1 MVTTGLRPRRSAVLR
16 LLVVAL
22 ALAGALLGGLG
33 GAAPASAHA
42 ALTGSTPAQGSV
54 ADRAPEQV
62 TLTFSEGVAMGD
74 DSIRVLDPQGKRV
87 DDEKLRNL
95 SSDRVV
101 KYGAGLPSGLRDGTY
116 TVAWQAVSAD
126 SHPVSGA
133 FTFSIGAPSKTSAP
147 VPQQEAGGGLVGAL
161 YGIARYLAYAGFV
174 LLAGGAAFVVAC
186 RPAAALVR
194 SVQRLVVYGWALL
207 TGTTVVMLLLRTPYT
222 GSGDLADVF
231 DLGGLQ
237 QVLITK
243 PGAALVSR
251 LLLLAAAAL
260 FVAVLFGAYARAH
273 QPAGADEPEETDE
286 PEEPGEPGEVAE
298 RGQRGEA
305 DERGAADA
313 AEEAG
318 AADAAEKGDAAEE
331 AEEAEEARR
340 RKDLTFGLGF
350 GGVIVATGL
359 AATWAM
365 AEHASTGLQ
374 PAVAMPVDVLHLLA
388 VAAWLGGLAAL
399 VVSLYWGPP
408 VERAA
413 VRRFSRIAFGSVVVL
428 VATGLYQSWR
438 QVGTWRALTDT
449 AYGRLLLIKVALVVV
464 LVGIAWLSRQ
474 WTGRLAEVPAGE
486 VAAAELR
493 AAEDAEQDA
502 RREAEQDA
510 AKAAGQKER
519 EAAEERDDRE
529 AEKATV
535 GASATTAAATAAA
548 ATGPA
553 PKGAPAPKSGSSP
566 VSDHSTSAPH
576 DTPATDDGPSA
587 GDDSPDPAR
596 AAQLARQQAA
606 VRTARTKRQRDA
618 DPERLGLRRSV
629 LAEAAVAVVVLVV
642 TTVLTAT
649 EPARTEAAVKATSG
663 GQSAEAGRPQALT
676 IPFDTG
682 GPDGKGTARVR
693 LAPGS
698 SGRANTLQLRITD
711 PSGKVRDVP
720 EVKVSFTQKA
730 KKLGPLSVTT
740 RHTGKGQWRAS
751 GIQLPVPGKWQ
762 LSLVV
767 RTSDIDQVTEIKNV
781 KIGS

>member
-87 DDEKLRNL
+87 DDGKLRNL

-133 FTFSIGAPSKTSAP
+133 FTFSVGAPSKTSAP

-260 FVAVLFGAYARAH
+260 FVAVLFGAFARAH
-273 QPAGADEPEETDE
+273 QPAGADEPEET
-286 PEEPGEPGEVAE
+286 EETGEPGEVAE

-305 DERGAADA
+305 DEHGAADAEDA

-318 AADAAEKGDAAEE
+318 AADT
-331 AEEAEEARR
+331 AEEARR

-474 WTGRLAEVPAGE
+474 WTARLAEGPAGE

-493 AAEDAEQDA
+493 AAEDAEQEA

-510 AKAAGQKER
+510 AKAAGQEER
-519 EAAEERDDRE
+519 KAEEEQEEEEERK

-535 GASATTAAATAAA
+535 GASATAATTATTAAA
-548 ATGPA
+548 AIARPA
-553 PKGAPAPKSGSSP
+553 PQSGPAPKSGSTP
-566 VSDHSTSAPH
+566 TSDHSTSAPH
-576 DTPATDDGPSA
+576 DTPAADDGPSA
-587 GDDSPDPAR
+587 GDDAPDPAR

-663 GQSAEAGRPQALT
+663 GQSAEAGRPQTLT

-740 RHTGKGQWRAS
+740 RHTGTGQWRAG
-751 GIQLPVPGKWQ
+751 GIQLPVPGKWR

>member
-22 ALAGALLGGLG
+22 ALAGTLLGGLG

-87 DDEKLRNL
+87 DEKKLRNL

-133 FTFSIGAPSKTSAP
+133 FTFSVGAPSKTTAP

-161 YGIARYLAYAGFV
+161 YGVARYLAYAGFV

-260 FVAVLFGAYARAH
+260 FVAVLFGAYARAYE
-273 QPAGADEPEETDE
+273 PAGAEESAGADEPSAVGAGGASGEGAEADE
-286 PEEPGEPGEVAE
+286 AGGSDD
-298 RGQRGEA
+298 A
-305 DERGAADA
+305 DERGASDA
-313 AEEAG
+313 A
-318 AADAAEKGDAAEE
+318 AEQ
-331 AEEAEEARR
+331 ARR

-449 AYGRLLLIKVALVVV
+449 GYGQLLLLKVALVVV

-474 WTGRLAEVPAGE
+474 WTGRLAEVPETDVPAAE
-486 VAAAELR
+486 VPAAELR
-493 AAEDAEQDA
+493 ATGKAETDGEKDAE
-502 RREAEQDA
+502 
-510 AKAAGQKER
+510 
-519 EAAEERDDRE
+519 EAAE
-529 AEKATV
+529 KAAV
-535 GASATTAAATAAA
+535 GAAVTAATATTAD
-548 ATGPA
+548 PA
-553 PKGAPAPKSGSSP
+553 PKGGSSP
-566 VSDHSTSAPH
+566 ETA
-576 DTPATDDGPSA
+576 
-587 GDDSPDPAR
+587 PDPTR

-606 VRTARTKRQRDA
+606 LRTARTKRQRDA

-629 LAEAAVAVVVLVV
+629 LAEASVAVILLVV

-663 GQSAEAGRPQALT
+663 GQSAEAGRPQTLT
-676 IPFDTG
+676 VPFDTG
-682 GPDGKGTARVR
+682 GPDGKGTARIG
-693 LAPGS
+693 LSPGR
-698 SGRANTLQLRITD
+698 SGSANALKLRITD
-711 PSGKVRDVP
+711 PSGKPMDVP
-720 EVKVSFTQKA
+720 EVKVSFTEKS

-751 GIQLPVPGKWQ
+751 GVQLPVPGQWR